1 VFYSPLSP
9 DLRELISNMG
19 GSQPKGDVR
28 TIILGLEGS
37 GKTTILYKYKG
48 FAIEKPEPTRESF
61 NSETMEYRGFQFN
74 LWDLGG
80 TTKARSKWEMYLEN
94 SHVIVFVVDSTNG
107 KLLDHDEGDKKLS
120 TSSTSD
126 SLPLVEGTAR
136 YELHRLM
143 SLPILM
149 NSFFLILANKQDLD
163 NSLNVDEIAKR
174 LGLNLVVDRLWQVQ
188 GASAIKGDGLF
199 EGLNWIIKGL
209 QGPRSP
215 LLLSTTTSSS

>member
-1 VFYSPLSP
+1 
-9 DLRELISNMG
+9 MG
-19 GSQPKGDVR
+19 ASQPKSDVR
-28 TIILGLEGS
+28 TIIMGLEGS

-48 FAIEKPEPTRESF
+48 FTIEKPEPTRESF

-74 LWDLGG
+74 FWDLGG

-94 SHVIVFVVDSTNG
+94 AHVIIFVVDSTNG
-107 KLLDHDEGDKKLS
+107 KLLDHEEGDQKTSSTTSSS
-120 TSSTSD
+120 TSSSTTST
-126 SLPLVEGTAR
+126 SSPLTEGTAR

-143 SLPILM
+143 SLPLLV
-149 NSFFLILANKQDLD
+149 NACFLILANKQDLD

-174 LGLNLVVDRLWQVQ
+174 LGLNNVVDRLWQVQ
-188 GASAIKGDGLF
+188 GTSAIKGDGLY

-215 LLLSTTTSSS
+215 LVLSTPSSS